1 MNPRALIGLI
11 LSLLLFTSA
20 LAAADKKVYS
30 DDEIYDYVRRRL
42 ASDQIVKGGAIEV
55 EVQNGVVTL
64 KGMVEQEKQK
74 ERAASLAKKIKGV
87 KSVNNELQI
96 GRKGAILK

>member
-1 MNPRALIGLI
+1 MNLRALICLI
-11 LSLLLFTSA
+11 LSLFLFAGA
-20 LAAADKKVYS
+20 LAAEKKVYT

-55 EVQNGVVTL
+55 EVRQGVVTL
-64 KGMVEQEKQK
+64 KGTVEQEKQK
-74 ERAASLAKKIKGV
+74 ERATKVAKKVNGV

-96 GRKGAILK
+96 GRKGASLK